1 MNIEKWTKENPELE
15 PELPIEDSDL
25 IDEPNEEESVYTIPS
40 NLSGV
45 KQTKKTSSGSS
56 VLPILGGL
64 GAAAAVGVGAKMY
77 LDNKKNNENG
87 DDDEEYSDGDDENF
101 NTSEND
107 DLLAD
112 EWNGED
118 TEFNYEDS
126 SGDNSVETDDD
137 DLGEM

>member
-1 MNIEKWTKENPELE
+1 M
-15 PELPIEDSDL
+15 
-25 IDEPNEEESVYTIPS
+25 EEESIYTIPS

-45 KQTKKTSSGSS
+45 KENNKKTSSGSG

-87 DDDEEYSDGDDENF
+87 DDEDYSEENDEDFNF
-101 NTSEND
+101 SENN

-118 TEFNYEDS
+118 TEFNYEDP
-126 SGDNSVETDDD
+126 SGSNIVEPDD

>member
-1 MNIEKWTKENPELE
+1 MSENP
-15 PELPIEDSDL
+15 I
-25 IDEPNEEESVYTIPS
+25 EEESVYTIPS

-45 KQTKKTSSGSS
+45 KENNKKTSSGSG
-56 VLPILGGL
+56 VLPVLGGL

-87 DDDEEYSDGDDENF
+87 DDEDYSEENDEGFNF
-101 NTSEND
+101 SENN

-118 TEFNYEDS
+118 TEFNYEDP
-126 SGDNSVETDDD
+126 SGSNIVEPDD